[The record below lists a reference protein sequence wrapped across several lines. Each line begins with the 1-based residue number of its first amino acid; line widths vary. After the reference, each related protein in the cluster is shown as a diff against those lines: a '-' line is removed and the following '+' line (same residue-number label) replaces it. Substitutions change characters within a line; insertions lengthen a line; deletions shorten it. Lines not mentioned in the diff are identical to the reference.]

1 MAYNK
6 TAKIFMKK
14 LLLVALALLVST
26 ASFAQLRTA
35 PREVGAPMATKTLDF
50 GQASNF
56 TFTTLDNQTLQLSDW
71 LDSGYYVLLDISATW
86 CSWCWRLHQAHVLET
101 LYQNYGPNGTNE
113 MRVLWVEGDPDT
125 DPSLIY
131 GGSGSQGNWTAG
143 VSYPIASHDNVASLY
158 GLTGYPMVILICPS
172 GYYQDAYAVC
182 DWNGS
187 QFVTNTSVA
196 AIYNL
201 LGNCPA
207 AGEPPVVEIE
217 GLSTAVINIPT
228 TFTAS
233 YVSVDPVSTV
243 SWTIPGAT
251 PSTGTGDNITV
262 TFPATGTYTVTL
274 EVTNT
279 SGTATETLDVNVI
292 EWNWDNTMSY
302 DITGENASNIGTG
315 TPGNFNWGAKYPA
328 AFMANRNYLDNVQV
342 YSSNDGHFTMTVY
355 QTNPGVDPSNNDMLY
370 QYTYAVTANA
380 YNTLIPYDR
389 IQLDPD
395 KDLWITFN
403 SPDIGYPAAGSE
415 FSGDPNG
422 SLVSM
427 SSPWTPIYEVASTLV
442 YSWMIRT
449 TTSAT
454 APALYVAIDG
464 PTSAVSN
471 ETVTFTAVGPAAAT
485 YTWSFDGGSPAT
497 ATGMTA
503 STSFATGGNH
513 TVTLTANYNGES
525 ATATTTINVVNC
537 ETQTLP
543 WTCGFES
550 SDNLGCWKFI
560 DADNDGYGWDLDTW
574 MGNSNYTH
582 SGSGVAGSA
591 SYINNI
597 GALSP
602 DNWMITPEI
611 QIPAEGATLSWFV
624 GIVDAEYYQENYSV
638 LVSTTGS
645 NPADFTWTIFSGT
658 INNPSWTKKS
668 RSLAGFAGQTIRI
681 AFRHHNSHDVYWM
694 LIDDISVTA
703 GNTANISEVEN
714 ANVSLYPN
722 PVTNILNI
730 DAQGI
735 QEVNVMDINGRT
747 VMNMQNTNTIDM
759 TNLASGVYFVRVI
772 TTDGVSTQKITRK

>member
-6 TAKIFMKK
+6 TAKILMKK

-56 TFTTLDNQTLQLSDW
+56 TFTTLDNQTLQLQDW

-86 CSWCWRLHQAHVLET
+86 CSWCWRLHSAHVLET

-233 YVSVDPVSTV
+233 YVSVDSVSSVT
-243 SWTIPGAT
+243 WTIPGAT

-279 SGTATETLDVNVI
+279 SGTTTKTLDVNVI

-302 DITGENASNIGTG
+302 DITNQNASNIGTG
-315 TPGNFNWGAKYPA
+315 TPGAFNWGAKYPA

-389 IQLDPD
+389 VQLDPD

-427 SSPWTPIYEVASTLV
+427 SSPWTPIYEVAADLV

-454 APALYVAIDG
+454 APALYVAING
-464 PTSAVSN
+464 PTNGQTN
-471 ETVTFTAVGPAAAT
+471 ETLNFTAVGPAAAT
-485 YTWSFDGGSPAT
+485 YSWSFDGGSPAT
-497 ATGMTA
+497 ATGNTV
-503 STSFATGGNH
+503 STSFTTGGNH
-513 TVTLTANYNGES
+513 TVTLTANYDGES
-525 ATATTTINVVNC
+525 ATATTTVNIISC
-537 ETQTLP
+537 ETQNLP
-543 WTCGFES
+543 WSCGFEA
-550 SDNLGCWKFI
+550 SDNLQCWQFI
-560 DADNDGYGWDLDTW
+560 DQDGDGYNW
-574 MGNSNYTH
+574 MHSSESINASHNG
-582 SGSGVAGSA
+582 SGSYTSQ
-591 SYINNI
+591 SYVNYV
-597 GALSP
+597 GPLTP
-602 DNWMITPEI
+602 DNYMITPKI
-611 QIPAEGATLSWFV
+611 RIPAEGATIEWWDYSQ
-624 GIVDAEYYQENYSV
+624 DQNDYAEHYGV
-638 LVSTTGS
+638 FVSTTGT
-645 NPADFTWTIFSGT
+645 NAADFTNSIYDGT
-658 INNPSWTKKS
+658 CTSAKTWVKRS
-668 RSLAGFAGQTIRI
+668 RSLAGFAGQEVYI
-681 AFRHHNSHDVYWM
+681 AFRHYNVTNMFW
-694 LIDDISVTA
+694 LAIDDIKITA
-703 GNTANISEVEN
+703 GNTASISEVEN
-714 ANVSLYPN
+714 ARVALYPN
-722 PVTNILNI
+722 PVSSILNI
-730 DAQGI
+730 EAQGI
-735 QEVNVMDINGRT
+735 QEVSVLDINGRT
-747 VMNMQNTNTIDM
+747 VMSMQNTNTIDM
-759 TNLASGVYFVRVI
+759 SNLANGVYFVRVI

>member
-233 YVSVDPVSTV
+233 YVSIDPISSV
-243 SWTIPGAT
+243 SWSIPGAT

-389 IQLDPD
+389 VQLDPD

-427 SSPWTPIYEVASTLV
+427 SSPWTPIYEVAPSLV

-464 PTSAVSN
+464 PTNGQTN
-471 ETVTFTAVGPAAAT
+471 ETLNFTAVGPAAAT

-525 ATATTTINVVNC
+525 ATATTTINVTAC

-550 SDNLGCWKFI
+550 SDNLGCWKVI
-560 DADNDGYGWDLDTW
+560 DADGDGYGWDFT
-574 MGNSNYTH
+574 SSSFSPRT
-582 SGSGVAGSA
+582 GSGAAFSA
-591 SYINNI
+591 SYINNV
-597 GALSP
+597 GVLNP
-602 DNWMITPEI
+602 DNWMITPKI
-611 QIPAEGATLSWFV
+611 QIPAEGATIEWYEWAQ
-624 GIVDAEYYQENYSV
+624 DPNDYAEHYAVY
-638 LVSTTGS
+638 VSTTG
-645 NPADFTWTIFSGT
+645 T
-658 INNPSWTKKS
+658 NPSDFSNKIYEGNVPSPQTWRKHS
-668 RSLAGFAGQTIRI
+668 RSLAGFAGQAVNI
-681 AFRHHNSHDVYWM
+681 AFRHFNCSNMYW
-694 LIDDISVTA
+694 LIIDDISVTA
-703 GNTANISEVEN
+703 GNHAGISEVEN

-747 VMNMQNTNTIDM
+747 VMSMQNTNTIDM

>member
-26 ASFAQLRTA
+26 ASFAQFRTA
-35 PREVGAPMATKTLDF
+35 PREAGAPMATKTLDF

-56 TFTTLDNQTLQLSDW
+56 TFTTLDNQTLQLQDW

-86 CSWCWRLHQAHVLET
+86 CSWCWRLHSAHVLET

-143 VSYPIASHDNVASLY
+143 VSYPIASHDGVASLY

-217 GLSTAVINIPT
+217 GLSTAVVDVPT

-233 YVSVDPVSTV
+233 YVSVDPISSV
-243 SWTIPGAT
+243 SWSIPGAT

-292 EWNWDNTMSY
+292 EWNWDNTMDYTNNGSY
-302 DITGENASNIGTG
+302 VTGIGMNSG
-315 TPGNFNWGAKYPA
+315 TTTWGVKYPA

-342 YSSNDGHFTMTVY
+342 YSGYDGHFTLSVY
-355 QTNPGVDPSNNDMLY
+355 QTNPGSDPTNNDMLY
-370 QYTYAVTANA
+370 QYTYAVSAET
-380 YNTLIPYDR
+380 YNTLIPYDFV
-389 IQLDPD
+389 QLDPD
-395 KDLWITFN
+395 KDLWIVFTC
-403 SPDIGYPAAGSE
+403 SDIHYAASATD

-422 SLVSM
+422 SLIAYNGSFA
-427 SSPWTPIYEVASTLV
+427 PIYELSASMLYT
-442 YSWMIRT
+442 WMIKT

-454 APALYVAIDG
+454 VTPLRIG
-464 PTSAVSN
+464 INEHSTVSTGDPVN
-471 ETVTFTAVGPAAAT
+471 FIAAGPAAAT
-485 YTWSFDGGSPAT
+485 FSWTFEGGNPASATGNTATTTYAT
-497 ATGMTA
+497 A
-503 STSFATGGNH
+503 GNY
-513 TVTLTANYNGES
+513 TVTLNATLNGES
-525 ATATTTINVVNC
+525 ATATTTINVISCDV
-537 ETQTLP
+537 TLP
-543 WTCGFES
+543 WTCGFEANE
-550 SDNLGCWKFI
+550 NLSCWTFI
-560 DADNDGYGWDLDTW
+560 DADGDGNGWMYASEAVNGGAHNGD
-574 MGNSNYTH
+574 NSY
-582 SGSGVAGSA
+582 ASA
-591 SYINNI
+591 SYINGL
-597 GALSP
+597 GALNP
-602 DNWMITPEI
+602 DNYMITPKI
-611 QIPAEGATLSWFV
+611 RVPAEGATIEWWDWGQDQNDFADHYGV
-624 GIVDAEYYQENYSV
+624 F
-638 LVSTTGS
+638 VSTTGNNAS
-645 NPADFTWTIFSGT
+645 DFTD
-658 INNPSWTKKS
+658 NNRIYDGAPTQARTWVKHS
-668 RSLAGFAGQTIRI
+668 RSLAGYAGQEIYI
-681 AFRHHNSHDVYWM
+681 AFRHYNITNMFWL
-694 LIDDISVTA
+694 LIDDIKVTA
-703 GNTANISEVEN
+703 GNTASISEVEN
-714 ANVSLYPN
+714 ANVTLYPN
-722 PVTNILNI
+722 PVSSILHI
-730 DAQGI
+730 EAQGI
-735 QEVNVMDINGRT
+735 QEVNVIDVNGRT
-747 VMNMQNTNTIDM
+747 VMSTQNTNTIDM
-759 TNLASGVYFVRVI
+759 SNLASGVYFVRVI